1 MWELIKAGG
10 WLMLPLVL
18 CSIAACAIIIER
30 GIRLQ
35 RQKIVPDNLLQ
46 HVMTQLNS
54 DQISAEFLDQVE
66 KQSTLG
72 SVLAQGIKNAPHGLL
87 YTEQQMQTCA
97 NEQIHFLEKN
107 LNFLG
112 TIGAIA
118 PLLGLL
124 GTVIGIIESFMAV
137 SGGGV
142 TDPSMLASGISQALI
157 TTAGGMVVAIPAMI
171 AHRYYQRRI
180 LDYSVV
186 VESQANQLITHLF
199 HKQAIHHTANANT
212 TSESNHLMNME
223 FQQ

>member
-30 GIRLQ
+30 AIRLQ
-35 RQKIVPDNLLQ
+35 RQKVAPANLVDQVLSQ
-46 HVMTQLNS
+46 VQTDQVSVEYL
-54 DQISAEFLDQVE
+54 DQIEQ
-66 KQSTLG
+66 QSTLG
-72 SVLAQGIKNAPHGLL
+72 KVLVQGVKNAPQGLT

-124 GTVIGIIESFMAV
+124 GTVIGIIESFLAV

-142 TDPSMLASGISQALI
+142 TDPSMLAAGISQALI
-157 TTAGGMVVAIPAMI
+157 TTAGGMFVAIPAMI
-171 AHRYYQRRI
+171 AHRYFQRRI
-180 LDYSVV
+180 LDYSVLI
-186 VESQANQLITHLF
+186 ETQSNQLITFLF
-199 HKQAIHHTANANT
+199 HKNIQPVYVKAADDMALYDVDGV
-212 TSESNHLMNME
+212 SA
-223 FQQ
+223 